1 MSEAVREAQKKERPV
16 IRNVSFTD
24 ITISGNYK
32 QPPSAIVSILH
43 RVSGLGLFLFLPFL
57 LFLFQ
62 ESLRSEIS
70 FAHFAGVV
78 DHVFTKII
86 LLGLSWAYLHHFT
99 AGIRHLFMDNHM
111 ALDKEAS
118 QKTARW
124 VLVISLALTVLVG
137 LKLFGVF

>member
-1 MSEAVREAQKKERPV
+1 MSEAITKQQKRGQP
-16 IRNVSFTD
+16 IRNVNITD
-24 ITISGNYK
+24 ITMKYR

-43 RVSGLGLFLFLPFL
+43 RISGFGLFLMLPFL
-57 LFLFQ
+57 LYLLQ

-70 FAHFAGVV
+70 FEHFKGVV
-78 DHVFTKII
+78 DNLFVRIL

-99 AGIRHLFMDNHM
+99 AGIRHLFMDNHL
-111 ALDKEAS
+111 ALDKDAA

-124 VLVISLALTVLVG
+124 VLVISLALTVIVG